1 MQKKFNADQMTTW
14 SAREKE
20 LQMKKKT
27 LKAKMS
33 EAKVQT
39 SRTIYTLG

>member
-14 SAREKE
+14 SERKRTSNE
-20 LQMKKKT
+20 KKT